1 MEKALLYALLLPN
14 AQMKTA
20 QEKGEFTRLMYL
32 QEHVKMLPFGD
43 IWAEYLK
50 ENKLEENY
58 FEPIMEYEK
67 KVMEAR
73 K

>member
-1 MEKALLYALLLPN
+1 
-14 AQMKTA
+14 
-20 QEKGEFTRLMYL
+20 MYL